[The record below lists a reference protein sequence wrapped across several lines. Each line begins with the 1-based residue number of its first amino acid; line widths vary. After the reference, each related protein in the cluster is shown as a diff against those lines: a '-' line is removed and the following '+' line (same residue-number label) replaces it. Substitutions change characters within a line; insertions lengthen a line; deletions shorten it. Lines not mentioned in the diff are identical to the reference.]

1 MVDFINVPAALPVVN
16 GAASP
21 FDGGDPEVTGGDAQA
36 GGGASPPPDPAANVN
51 DGIAGMSALRG
62 LMLYGAILTFAGLYI
77 DFMIVIS
84 TSRAGVT
91 PHIDAALISAAA
103 ALSGVLGSAFAL
115 KIGAK
120 PNPSAVNHALATHM
134 ARASRS
140 GSRASSLGAGIR
152 RALSLEPS
160 GVGAKIWPLTFGIWA
175 YAAIGSA
182 VAVVYVLNQHE
193 TPDAVKA
200 LAVLFGGYV
209 IALIN
214 SAYGMTQQT
223 PE

>member
-1 MVDFINVPAALPVVN
+1 MVDFMDAPAALPVIN
-16 GAASP
+16 GTASGYDGGHP
-21 FDGGDPEVTGGDAQA
+21 ALNGGDPRA
-36 GGGASPPPDPAANVN
+36 GGGDSPPPTPAANVN

-62 LMLYGAILTFAGLYI
+62 LMLYGAMLAFAGLYV

-84 TSRAGVT
+84 RSRAGVT
-91 PHIDAALISAAA
+91 PHIDATLISAAA

-120 PNPSAVNHALATHM
+120 PNPSSVNHALATHI
-134 ARASRS
+134 ASSTHGGRRA
-140 GSRASSLGAGIR
+140 SLGADIR

-160 GVGAKIWPLTFGIWA
+160 AVGAKIWPLTFGIWA
-175 YAAIGSA
+175 YAVIGSA

-200 LAVLFGGYV
+200 LAVLFSGYV

-214 SAYGMTQQT
+214 SAYGMTQQA